1 MSLSEKSNEEISKL
15 LAEYGIKHG
24 PIVDSTRK
32 LYEKKLEKAMKGAEK
47 AMKSAPVE
55 RSPDKTY
62 YREEAEEVTYIT
74 YRQPSPVQAVYSDM
88 LKRRGNVE
96 PDEDKESD
104 RDPEPPIQS
113 TNRAANHST
122 VRSEE
127 PVRRS
132 GGGMWKVVRLLL
144 LLAVLAAVLYYSYCR
159 LNGNENPFA
168 IQ

>member
-1 MSLSEKSNEEISKL
+1 MSLSEKSNEELSKL

-32 LYEKKLEKAMKGAEK
+32 LYEKKLEKAMK
-47 AMKSAPVE
+47 SPPVQP
-55 RSPDKTY
+55 SPDKTY

-74 YRQPSPVQAVYSDM
+74 YHQSSPVQAVYSDM

-96 PDEDKESD
+96 PDEAKKSD
-104 RDPEPPIQS
+104 QDTEPPIQS

-122 VRSEE
+122 IRSGELVRK
-127 PVRRS
+127 S
-132 GGGMWKVVRLLL
+132 GGGMWKVIRLLL
-144 LLAVLAAVLYYSYCR
+144 LLAVIAAFLYYSYCR
-159 LNGNENPFA
+159 LNDIENPFA

>member
-32 LYEKKLEKAMKGAEK
+32 LYEKKLEKAMK
-47 AMKSAPVE
+47 SAPVE
-55 RSPDKTY
+55 RSPDKTF
-62 YREEAEEVTYIT
+62 YREEAEEITYIT
-74 YRQPSPVQAVYSDM
+74 YRQPSPVQAVYSDT

-104 RDPEPPIQS
+104 RDTEPPIQS
-113 TNRAANHST
+113 SNRAANHST
-122 VRSEE
+122 VRSGEL
-127 PVRRS
+127 VRKP
-132 GGGMWKVVRLLL
+132 GGGVWKVIRLLL
-144 LLAVLAAVLYYSYCR
+144 LLAVLAAFLYYSYCR